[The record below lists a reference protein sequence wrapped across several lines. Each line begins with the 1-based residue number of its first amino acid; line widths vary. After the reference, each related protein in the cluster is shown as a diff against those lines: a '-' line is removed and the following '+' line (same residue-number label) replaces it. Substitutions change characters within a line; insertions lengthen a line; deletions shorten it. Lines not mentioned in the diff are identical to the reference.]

1 MDSLYGVCGVIVLL
15 LIVAMGRVLA
25 NHQPEFSARLARPP
39 TAPQRI
45 LKVDGRCY
53 VQLNVVARR
62 VLAKAKPGR
71 VQIAVILDDAVEA
84 VRIVCDGRR
93 SVPLRLPPCAQEEE
107 VPVGEFRGVR
117 VTIRRPA
124 PLPTWRLAD
133 TFDAVH
139 LSTGA
144 MMHCASRPG
153 HSEVVLFVPGKSALF
168 DTKKLVDRAL
178 ADGKNF
184 AVLYYRAHTYTNRHE
199 PEALDCAFASGSLEP
214 AVEDLHCAIR
224 ALRGRRIRL
233 VGYSLGG
240 LIATLLVT
248 RHAPL
253 EISDMILVSP
263 FLCGRKY
270 SGVHPLCAWML
281 VSAVAPFLPTFHGH
295 SVLKMPA
302 LYKQSLTFGQANVF
316 SPLRDDAHL
325 MRALPAVTTTFVSA
339 LSKAATELE
348 LWARTSNLPVLLIS
362 SGNDNVVSSRDSAKV
377 AKKLFVDL
385 RCADVPFGGHWPL
398 AGLLS
403 LDAAAQCRELMFDF
417 WDRQISND
425 QKARTRQL

>member
-1 MDSLYGVCGVIVLL
+1 
-15 LIVAMGRVLA
+15 
-25 NHQPEFSARLARPP
+25 
-39 TAPQRI
+39 
-45 LKVDGRCY
+45 
-53 VQLNVVARR
+53 
-62 VLAKAKPGR
+62 
-71 VQIAVILDDAVEA
+71 
-84 VRIVCDGRR
+84 
-93 SVPLRLPPCAQEEE
+93 
-107 VPVGEFRGVR
+107 
-117 VTIRRPA
+117 
-124 PLPTWRLAD
+124 
-133 TFDAVH
+133 
-139 LSTGA
+139 
-144 MMHCASRPG
+144 MHYASRG
-153 HSEVVLFVPGKSALF
+153 HSEVVLFVPSKSALF
-168 DTKKLVDRAL
+168 DTKELVDRPRRRQ
-178 ADGKNF
+178 GF

-199 PEALDCAFASGSLEP
+199 PRALDCAFASGSP
-214 AVEDLHCAIR
+214 TR
-224 ALRGRRIRL
+224 RWKPPLRHPRSRGKRIRL

-348 LWARTSNLPVLLIS
+348 LWARTSNLPVLLIG

-377 AKKLFVDL
+377 AKKLSSTCGAPTS
-385 RCADVPFGGHWPL
+385 RL
-398 AGLLS
+398 AATGRSGSLLS